1 MSARLIDGIEAG
13 VELMASLFLAGAA
26 AFAANALLRSTTIA
40 ATELRGVVG
49 ASAGAAFFLSLM
61 VMRAMRPVKSSF
73 RLPPFDVREVEFEPS
88 PSSADHQAA
97 FDELL
102 LTDEDRIPVGMPQS
116 SVEPLLLDDV
126 LAQIGP
132 DSRVVRLFDRKTM
145 PTPGQLQ
152 SRIDDH
158 LAHGR
163 SAAGQDA
170 SQALSEALAELRRSL
185 R

>member
-1 MSARLIDGIEAG
+1 MSARLTDWIEAG

-26 AFAANALLRSTTIA
+26 AFAANTLLRSTIA
-40 ATELRGVVG
+40 ETELRAAVA
-49 ASAGAAFFLSLM
+49 ASAGVAFLLSLM
-61 VMRAMRPVKSSF
+61 VMRAMRSVKSSF
-73 RLPPFDVREVEFEPS
+73 QLPLFEVPELEFEAS
-88 PSSADHQAA
+88 PSSADNQAT

-102 LTDEDRIPVGMPQS
+102 LTDEDRIPVGMPAS
-116 SVEPLLLDDV
+116 PVEPLLLDDV

-132 DSRVVRLFDRKTM
+132 DSRVVRLFDRKAM